1 MNFNIRRNELVEIF
15 SEFINILK
23 DNPIKPIISGL
34 KIESNSGKVTFTGTN
49 LDINYI
55 KTIYCETIEDG
66 VVIFKPNLALEYI
79 KLLDDETINLSSK
92 NDILSIHLAEFTL
105 LYNDNF
111 PENLKLPLVDEIAK
125 ISPQELYKSFER
137 TKFSVAPSTENLA
150 INCIRTLFREDRI
163 SFVSTD
169 SYRLTYLKTD
179 NKSLLE
185 KDFSIPLESVNILCK
200 LIKDLNED
208 ITIGSNGENLI
219 FLWKN
224 TYFLTK
230 VTTLPFPNFD
240 AILCGNSFSKE
251 MEFNYNDFK
260 SALKKVLTV
269 ARTSNE
275 SKNGAILEFKGK
287 KLSISASSGKAKINQ
302 KVNMIKNGDDF
313 KCSLNIK
320 FLFEFVENLN
330 NNVFIKG
337 NTSSAMFEITEGD
350 NSSYKYILMPLALR
364 D

>member
-1 MNFNIRRNELVEIF
+1 MNFNIRKNDLVEIF

-23 DNPIKPIISGL
+23 DNPVKPIISGL
-34 KIESNSGKVTFTGTN
+34 KIESNNGKVTFTGTN

-55 KTIYCETIEDG
+55 KTIECETLENG

-79 KLLDDETINLSSK
+79 KLLDDEVITLSSK

-105 LYNDNF
+105 LFNDNF
-111 PENLKLPLVDEIAK
+111 PENLKLPAVEDIAK
-125 ISPQELYKSFER
+125 ISPQDLYKSFEK

-150 INCIRTLFREDRI
+150 INCIRILFRDDRI

-169 SYRLTYLKTD
+169 SSRLTYLKTD
-179 NKSLLE
+179 NTAFLN

-200 LIKDLNED
+200 LIKDLNEY
-208 ITIGSNGENLI
+208 ITISLNGENLI
-219 FLWKN
+219 FTWNN

-230 VTTLPFPNFD
+230 VTTLTLPNFD

-260 SALKKVLTV
+260 SSLKKVLTV

-275 SKNGAILEFKGK
+275 SKNGAILDFKGK

-302 KVNMIKNGDDF
+302 KVDMIKIGEDF

-337 NTSSAMFEITEGD
+337 NSSSAMFEITERD

>member
-1 MNFNIRRNELVEIF
+1 RRNDLIDIF

-34 KIESNSGKVTFTGTN
+34 KIESNNGLVTFTGTN

-55 KTIYCETIEDG
+55 KTLSAETAENGI
-66 VVIFKPNLALEYI
+66 VIFKPNLALEYI
-79 KLLDDETINLSSK
+79 KLLEDENITLSSK

-105 LYNDNF
+105 LYNDGF
-111 PENLKLPLVDEIAK
+111 PENLKLTVIDEIAK
-125 ISPQELYKSFER
+125 ISPQELYKGFEK

-150 INCIRTLFREDRI
+150 INCIRTLFRKDRI

-179 NKSLLE
+179 NNAFLE
-185 KDFSIPLESVNILCK
+185 KDFSIPLETINILCK
-200 LIKDLNED
+200 LIKDLNSE
-208 ITIGSNGENLI
+208 ITIGSSGENLI
-219 FLWKN
+219 FLWEN
-224 TYFLTK
+224 SYFLTK
-230 VTTLPFPNFD
+230 IINLPFPNFD
-240 AILCGNSFSKE
+240 AILCGNNFSKE
-251 MEFNYNDFK
+251 MEFNHIDFK
-260 SALKKVLTV
+260 SSLKKVLTV
-269 ARTSNE
+269 ARTSSE
-275 SKNGAILEFKGK
+275 SKNGAILDFKSK

-302 KVNMIKNGDDF
+302 KVDMIKIGDDF

-320 FLFEFVENLN
+320 FLFEFIENIN
-330 NNVFIKG
+330 KNVFIKG
-337 NTSSAMFEITEGD
+337 NSSSALFEITEKD

>member
-1 MNFNIRRNELVEIF
+1 MNFNIERNNLIDIF

-34 KIESNSGKVTFTGTN
+34 KIQSEEGTVTFSGTN

-55 KTIYCETIEDG
+55 KTISCETIENG
-66 VVIFKPNLALEYI
+66 TVIFKPNLALEYI
-79 KLLDDETINLSSK
+79 KLLDDKTINLSSK
-92 NDILSIHLAEFTL
+92 NDILSIHLAEFVL

-111 PENLKLPLVDEIAK
+111 PENLKLPVIDEIAK
-125 ISPQELYKSFER
+125 ISSEELYKSFEK

-150 INCIRTLFREDRI
+150 INCIRTLFRKDRI

-179 NKSLLE
+179 NAAFLE

-200 LIKDLNED
+200 LIKDLNKD
-208 ITIGSNGENLI
+208 ILIGSSGENLI
-219 FLWKN
+219 FLWEN

-230 VTTLPFPNFD
+230 ITNLPFPNFD
-240 AILCGNSFSKE
+240 AILCGNDFSKE
-251 MEFNYNDFK
+251 MEFNYYDFK
-260 SALKKVLTV
+260 SSLKKALTV
-269 ARTSNE
+269 ARTSTE
-275 SKNGAILEFKGK
+275 AKNGAILEFKSN

-302 KVNMIKNGDDF
+302 KVDMIKIGDDF

-320 FLFEFVENLN
+320 FLFEFIENIN
-330 NNVFIKG
+330 SNVFIKG
-337 NTSSAMFEITEGD
+337 NSSSAMFEITEK
-350 NSSYKYILMPLALR
+350 NNTSYKYILMPLALR

>member
-34 KIESNSGKVTFTGTN
+34 KIESNNGKVTFTGTN

-79 KLLDDETINLSSK
+79 KLLDDETITLSSDK
-92 NDILSIHLAEFTL
+92 DILSIHLAEFTL
-105 LYNDNF
+105 LHNDNF
-111 PENLKLPLVDEIAK
+111 PDNLKLPLVDEIAK
-125 ISPQELYKSFER
+125 ISPQELYRSLEK

-150 INCIRTLFREDRI
+150 INCIRTLFRKDRI

-179 NKSLLE
+179 NKSFLE

-208 ITIGSNGENLI
+208 ITIGLNGENLI
-219 FLWKN
+219 FLWQN

-269 ARTSNE
+269 ARTSSE

-302 KVNMIKNGDDF
+302 KVDMIKTGDDF

-330 NNVFIKG
+330 NNIFIKG
-337 NTSSAMFEITEGD
+337 NSSSAMFEITESD
-350 NSSYKYILMPLALR
+350 NDSYKYILMPLALR

>member
-1 MNFNIRRNELVEIF
+1 MNFNIRRNDLVDIF

-34 KIESNSGKVTFTGTN
+34 KIESNNGQVTFTGTN

-55 KTIYCETIEDG
+55 KTLSTETVENG

-79 KLLDDETINLSSK
+79 KLLDDEFITLSSK

-105 LYNDNF
+105 LYNDGF
-111 PENLKLPLVDEIAK
+111 PENLKLPVIDEITK
-125 ISPQELYKSFER
+125 ISPQELYKGFEK

-150 INCIRTLFREDRI
+150 INCIRTLFRKDRI

-179 NKSLLE
+179 NSAFIE
-185 KDFSIPLESVNILCK
+185 KDFSIPLETISILCK
-200 LIKDLNED
+200 LIKDLNCE
-208 ITIGSNGENLI
+208 ITIGSSGENLI
-219 FLWKN
+219 FLWEN
-224 TYFLTK
+224 SYFLTK
-230 VTTLPFPNFD
+230 IINLPFPNFD
-240 AILCGNSFSKE
+240 AILCGNNFSKE
-251 MEFNYNDFK
+251 MEFNYTDFK
-260 SALKKVLTV
+260 SSLRKVLTV
-269 ARTSNE
+269 ARTSSE
-275 SKNGAILEFKGK
+275 AKNGAILEFKGK

-302 KVNMIKNGDDF
+302 KVDMIKIGDDF

-320 FLFEFVENLN
+320 FLSEFIENVN
-330 NNVFIKG
+330 KNVFIKG
-337 NTSSAMFEITEGD
+337 NSSSAMFEITEKD
-350 NSSYKYILMPLALR
+350 NNSYKYILMPLALR